1 MAADGAHFAAAGGEL
16 GGDGPADGA
25 GGAEDDVQIA
35 VLRRHVGVLPDSSL
49 CNTVI

>member
-16 GGDGPADGA
+16 GGDGPTDGA

-35 VLRRHVGVLPDSSL
+35 VVRHVGVLPDSSL